1 MRSLVGPSFA
11 IALLLANLTAQHEAP
26 PAPAAEGKRAPA
38 GHAATE
44 STGGTASKSDQQHKQ
59 QHDKSAGEQKRGSQ
73 AAATHAP
80 RLALHPLV
88 LFEHVKSGNAAAAAA
103 RAKLQP
109 LPEPQERP
117 AGAGRYVCAVVVC
130 SDCDLDVPKLLGLR
144 REDVLLVTT
153 PGPFA
158 DAELVAQLER
168 AVRDDGV
175 RLVLVLGHGGCRLQ
189 KPADDALGKRFA
201 VARKEAERRQQ
212 ALGRTIVQMQ
222 RELLLVASELLT
234 QRVGKD
240 ELRVFPGEIDPTNYT
255 LQWHHGR
262 IDELPLLPVK

>member
-1 MRSLVGPSFA
+1 MRTMVRSSLPW
-11 IALLLANLTAQHEAP
+11 LLLAALLPAQHDDHG
-26 PAPAAEGKRAPA
+26 PAPTGETKPPRHETCDQSGKK
-38 GHAATE
+38 
-44 STGGTASKSDQQHKQ
+44 AS
-59 QHDKSAGEQKRGSQ
+59 DKPSGEQKRGSHTPS
-73 AAATHAP
+73 THAP
-80 RLALHPLV
+80 LLALHPLV
-88 LFEHVKSGNAAAAAA
+88 LFEHVKNGNAAAAAA

-109 LPEPQERP
+109 LPEPKARP

-144 REDVLLVTT
+144 REDVLLVST

-212 ALGRTIVQMQ
+212 PLGRTLVQMQ
-222 RELLLVASELLT
+222 RELLLAASELLA

-240 ELRVFPGEIDPTNYT
+240 ELRVFPGEIDPTSLA

-262 IDELPLLPVK
+262 VDELPLLPVK